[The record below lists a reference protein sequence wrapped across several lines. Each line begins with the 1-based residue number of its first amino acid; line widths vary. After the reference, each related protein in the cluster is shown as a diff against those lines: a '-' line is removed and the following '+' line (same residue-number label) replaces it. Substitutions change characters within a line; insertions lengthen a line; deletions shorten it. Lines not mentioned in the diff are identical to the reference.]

1 MIVDHVEASLRYPM
15 DFTYHIQNFSAV
27 VYEKVSLQVPLNE
40 LDNKSIFLMLK
51 PFYYLIYT

>member
-27 VYEKVSLQVPLNE
+27 VYEKVSLQGLLWVIVYKRNLRKS
-40 LDNKSIFLMLK
+40 NKTFL
-51 PFYYLIYT
+51 II